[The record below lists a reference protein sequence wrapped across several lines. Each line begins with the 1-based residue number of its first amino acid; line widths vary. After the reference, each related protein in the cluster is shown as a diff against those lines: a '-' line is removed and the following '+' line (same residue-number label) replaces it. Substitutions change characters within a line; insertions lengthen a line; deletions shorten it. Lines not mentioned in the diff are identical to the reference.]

1 VSFMKKRVIATSV
14 LAVCVAVSLQAC
26 SSQKEIT
33 SATTIPDDSGTTLP
47 LAVTPSTSPKE
58 NPDYVASVTEETD
71 EEVLSRV
78 QATGV
83 ILPAD
88 LRFLLLSHE
97 GYALVLE
104 PKVGPGY
111 IEQEGVLSNKS
122 FPAARLSSLDSPVF
136 YARIWSTDDEAYS
149 VSQTVALFKNP
160 SDAKLYSKR
169 LLEEFKAKGVV
180 SDPVALPVLFASD
193 GQASP
198 APRSCQAGAV
208 ASDDLVVA
216 VTLISR
222 ADCSLLLSPWAQS
235 LSKDIVD
242 TAVKI
247 RQALP
252 NLPG

>member
-1 VSFMKKRVIATSV
+1 MKKRVIATSV
-14 LAVCVAVSLQAC
+14 LAMCVAISLQGC

-33 SATTIPDDSGTTLP
+33 AATTTPDGSGTTLP
-47 LAVTPSTSPKE
+47 LAVTPSTSPKD
-58 NPDYVASVTEETD
+58 NPDYVASVMEETD
-71 EEVLSRV
+71 EEVLARV
-78 QATGV
+78 QETGV

-88 LRFLLLSHE
+88 LRFLLLSYE
-97 GYALVLE
+97 SYALVLE
-104 PKVGPGY
+104 PKVGPGFV
-111 IEQEGVLSNKS
+111 EQEGVLSNES
-122 FPAARLSSLDSPVF
+122 FPAERLASLDSPVF

-180 SDPVALPVLFASD
+180 SDVVSSPVLFASD
-193 GQASP
+193 GQAST

-208 ASDDLVVA
+208 ASGDLVVA
-216 VTLISR
+216 TTLISR

-252 NLPG
+252 TLPG

>member
-1 VSFMKKRVIATSV
+1 MKKRVIATSV
-14 LAVCVAVSLQAC
+14 LAMCVAISLQGC

-33 SATTIPDDSGTTLP
+33 AATTTPDGSGTTLP
-47 LAVTPSTSPKE
+47 LAVTPSTSPKD
-58 NPDYVASVTEETD
+58 NPDYVASVMEETD
-71 EEVLSRV
+71 EEVLARV

-88 LRFLLLSHE
+88 LRFLLLSYE
-97 GYALVLE
+97 SYALVLE
-104 PKVGPGY
+104 PKVGPGFV
-111 IEQEGVLSNKS
+111 EQEGVLSNES
-122 FPAARLSSLDSPVF
+122 FPAERLASLDSPVF

-149 VSQTVALFKNP
+149 VAQTVALFKNP

-180 SDPVALPVLFASD
+180 SDVVSSPVLFASD

-208 ASDDLVVA
+208 ASGDLVVA
-216 VTLISR
+216 TTLISR

-252 NLPG
+252 SLPG

>member
-1 VSFMKKRVIATSV
+1 MKKRVIATSV
-14 LAVCVAVSLQAC
+14 LAMCVAISLQGC

-33 SATTIPDDSGTTLP
+33 AATTTPDGSGTTLP

-58 NPDYVASVTEETD
+58 NPDYVASVMEETD
-71 EEVLSRV
+71 EEVLARV

-88 LRFLLLSHE
+88 LRFLLLSYE
-97 GYALVLE
+97 SYALVLE
-104 PKVGPGY
+104 PKVGPGFV
-111 IEQEGVLSNKS
+111 EQEGVLSNES
-122 FPAARLSSLDSPVF
+122 FPAERLASLDSPVF
-136 YARIWSTDDEAYS
+136 YARIWSTEDEAYS

-180 SDPVALPVLFASD
+180 SDVVSSPVLFASD

-208 ASDDLVVA
+208 ASGDLVVA
-216 VTLISR
+216 TTLINR

-235 LSKDIVD
+235 LSKDVVD

>member
-1 VSFMKKRVIATSV
+1 MKKRVIATSV
-14 LAVCVAVSLQAC
+14 LAMCVAISLQGC

-33 SATTIPDDSGTTLP
+33 AATTTPDGSGTTLP

-58 NPDYVASVTEETD
+58 NPDYVASVMEETD
-71 EEVLSRV
+71 EEVLARV

-88 LRFLLLSHE
+88 LRFLLLSYE
-97 GYALVLE
+97 SYALVLE
-104 PKVGPGY
+104 PKVGPGFV
-111 IEQEGVLSNKS
+111 EQEGVLSNES
-122 FPAARLSSLDSPVF
+122 FPAERLASLDSPVF
-136 YARIWSTDDEAYS
+136 YARIWSTDDGAYS

-160 SDAKLYSKR
+160 SDVKLYSKR

-180 SDPVALPVLFASD
+180 SDVVSSPVLFASD

-208 ASDDLVVA
+208 ASGDLVVA
-216 VTLISR
+216 TTLINR

-235 LSKDIVD
+235 LSKDVVD

-252 NLPG
+252 SLPG

>member
-1 VSFMKKRVIATSV
+1 MKKRVIATSV
-14 LAVCVAVSLQAC
+14 LAMCVAISLQGC

-33 SATTIPDDSGTTLP
+33 AATTTPDGSGTTLP

-58 NPDYVASVTEETD
+58 NPDYVASVMEETD
-71 EEVLSRV
+71 EEVLARV

-88 LRFLLLSHE
+88 LRFLLLSYE
-97 GYALVLE
+97 SYALVLE
-104 PKVGPGY
+104 PKVGPGFV
-111 IEQEGVLSNKS
+111 EQEGVLSNES
-122 FPAARLSSLDSPVF
+122 FPAERLASLDSPVF
-136 YARIWSTDDEAYS
+136 YARIWSTDDGAYS
-149 VSQTVALFKNP
+149 VSQTAALFKNP
-160 SDAKLYSKR
+160 SDVKLYSKR

-180 SDPVALPVLFASD
+180 SDVVSSPVLFASD

-208 ASDDLVVA
+208 ASGDLVVA
-216 VTLISR
+216 TTLINR

-235 LSKDIVD
+235 LSKDVVD

-252 NLPG
+252 SLPG

>member
-1 VSFMKKRVIATSV
+1 MKKRVIATSV
-14 LAVCVAVSLQAC
+14 LALCVAISLQGC

-33 SATTIPDDSGTTLP
+33 AATTTPDGSGTTLP

-58 NPDYVASVTEETD
+58 NPDYVASVMEETD
-71 EEVLSRV
+71 EEVLARV

-88 LRFLLLSHE
+88 LRFLLLSYE
-97 GYALVLE
+97 SYALVLE
-104 PKVGPGY
+104 PKVGPGFV
-111 IEQEGVLSNKS
+111 EQEGVLSNES
-122 FPAARLSSLDSPVF
+122 FPAERLASLDSPVF
-136 YARIWSTDDEAYS
+136 YARIWSTEDEAYS

-180 SDPVALPVLFASD
+180 SDVVSSPVLFASD

-208 ASDDLVVA
+208 ASGDLVVA
-216 VTLISR
+216 TTLINR

-235 LSKDIVD
+235 LSKDVVD

>member
-1 VSFMKKRVIATSV
+1 MKKRVIATSV
-14 LAVCVAVSLQAC
+14 LAMCVAISLQGC

-33 SATTIPDDSGTTLP
+33 AATTTPDGSGTTLP
-47 LAVTPSTSPKE
+47 LAVTPSTSPKD
-58 NPDYVASVTEETD
+58 NPDYVASVMEETD
-71 EEVLSRV
+71 EEVLARV

-88 LRFLLLSHE
+88 LRFLLLSYE
-97 GYALVLE
+97 SYALVLE
-104 PKVGPGY
+104 PKVGPGFV
-111 IEQEGVLSNKS
+111 EQEGVLSNES
-122 FPAARLSSLDSPVF
+122 FPAERLASLDSPVF
-136 YARIWSTDDEAYS
+136 YARIWSTDDGAYS

-160 SDAKLYSKR
+160 SDVKLYSKR

-180 SDPVALPVLFASD
+180 SDVVSSPVLFASD
-193 GQASP
+193 GQAST

-208 ASDDLVVA
+208 ASGDLVVA
-216 VTLISR
+216 TTLINR

-252 NLPG
+252 TLPG

>member
-1 VSFMKKRVIATSV
+1 MKKRVIATSV
-14 LAVCVAVSLQAC
+14 LALCVAISLQGC

-33 SATTIPDDSGTTLP
+33 AATTTPDGSGTTLP

-58 NPDYVASVTEETD
+58 NPDYVASVMEETD
-71 EEVLSRV
+71 EEVLARV

-88 LRFLLLSHE
+88 LRFLLLSYE
-97 GYALVLE
+97 SYALVLE
-104 PKVGPGY
+104 PKVGPGFV
-111 IEQEGVLSNKS
+111 EQEGVLSNES
-122 FPAARLSSLDSPVF
+122 FPAERLASLDSPVF
-136 YARIWSTDDEAYS
+136 YARIWSTEDEAYS

-180 SDPVALPVLFASD
+180 SDVVSSPVLFASD

-208 ASDDLVVA
+208 ASGDLVVA
-216 VTLISR
+216 TTLINR

-252 NLPG
+252 TLPG

>member
-1 VSFMKKRVIATSV
+1 MKKRVIATSV
-14 LAVCVAVSLQAC
+14 LAMCVAISLQGC

-33 SATTIPDDSGTTLP
+33 AATTTPDGSGTTLP
-47 LAVTPSTSPKE
+47 LAVTPSTSPKD
-58 NPDYVASVTEETD
+58 NPDYVASVMEETD
-71 EEVLSRV
+71 EEVLARV

-88 LRFLLLSHE
+88 LRFLLLSYE
-97 GYALVLE
+97 SYALVLE
-104 PKVGPGY
+104 PKVGPGFV
-111 IEQEGVLSNKS
+111 EQEGVLSNES
-122 FPAARLSSLDSPVF
+122 FPAERLASLDSPVF
-136 YARIWSTDDEAYS
+136 YARIWSTEDEAYS

-160 SDAKLYSKR
+160 SDVKLYSKR

-180 SDPVALPVLFASD
+180 SDVVSSPVLFASD

-208 ASDDLVVA
+208 ASGDLVVA
-216 VTLISR
+216 TTLINR

-252 NLPG
+252 TLPG

>member
-1 VSFMKKRVIATSV
+1 MIRRVIATS
-14 LAVCVAVSLQAC
+14 LAALCIAVSLQAC
-26 SSQKEIT
+26 SSQEEISPGT
-33 SATTIPDDSGTTLP
+33 SNGAGVDTTLS
-47 LAVTPSTSPKE
+47 LSVTTTTSPEE
-58 NPDYVASVTEETD
+58 NPDYVASVGEETD
-71 EEVLSRV
+71 EEVLARV

-88 LRFLLLSHE
+88 LRFLLLSYE
-97 GYALVLE
+97 SYALVLE

-111 IEQEGVLSNKS
+111 VEQEGVLSNKS
-122 FPAARLSSLDSPVF
+122 FPAERLASLDSPVF

-169 LLEEFKAKGVV
+169 LLEEFKAKGIV
-180 SDPVALPVLFASD
+180 SDEVSSPVLFASD

-208 ASDDLVVA
+208 ASGDLVVA
-216 VTLISR
+216 TTLISR

-235 LSKDIVD
+235 LSKDVVD
-242 TAVKI
+242 TAIKI
-247 RQALP
+247 RQSLP

>member
-1 VSFMKKRVIATSV
+1 MKKRVIATSV
-14 LAVCVAVSLQAC
+14 LAMCVAISLQGC

-33 SATTIPDDSGTTLP
+33 SATTTTPDGSGTTLP

-58 NPDYVASVTEETD
+58 NPDYVASVSEETD
-71 EEVLSRV
+71 EEVLARV

-88 LRFLLLSHE
+88 LRFLLLSYE
-97 GYALVLE
+97 SYALVLE

-111 IEQEGVLSNKS
+111 VEQEGVLSNES
-122 FPAARLSSLDSPVF
+122 FPAERLASLDSPVF
-136 YARIWSTDDEAYS
+136 YARIWSTEDEAYS

-160 SDAKLYSKR
+160 SDTKLYSTR

-180 SDPVALPVLFASD
+180 SDVVSSPVLFASD

-208 ASDDLVVA
+208 ASGDLVVA
-216 VTLISR
+216 TTLISR

-235 LSKDIVD
+235 LSKDVVD

-247 RQALP
+247 RQVLP
-252 NLPG
+252 TLPG

>member
-1 VSFMKKRVIATSV
+1 MTRRVIATF
-14 LAVCVAVSLQAC
+14 LAASCIAVSLQAC
-26 SSQKEIT
+26 SSQQEIAPAT
-33 SATTIPDDSGTTLP
+33 SNPNGVGTTLS
-47 LAVTPSTSPKE
+47 LSVTTTTSPKD
-58 NPDYVASVTEETD
+58 NPDYVASVSEETD
-71 EEVLSRV
+71 EEVLARV

-88 LRFLLLSHE
+88 LRFLLLPHE

-111 IEQEGVLSNKS
+111 VEQEGVLSHKS
-122 FPAARLSSLDSPVF
+122 IPAERLASIDSPVF

-149 VSQTVALFKNP
+149 ISQTVALFKNP
-160 SDAKLYSKR
+160 SDAKLYSNR
-169 LLEEFKAKGVV
+169 LLEEFKAKGIV
-180 SDPVALPVLFASD
+180 SEPVSSPVLFAAD

-208 ASDDLVVA
+208 ASGDLIVA
-216 VTLISR
+216 TTLISR
-222 ADCSLLLSPWAQS
+222 ADCSLLLSPWVQS

-247 RQALP
+247 RQVLP
-252 NLPG
+252 TLPG